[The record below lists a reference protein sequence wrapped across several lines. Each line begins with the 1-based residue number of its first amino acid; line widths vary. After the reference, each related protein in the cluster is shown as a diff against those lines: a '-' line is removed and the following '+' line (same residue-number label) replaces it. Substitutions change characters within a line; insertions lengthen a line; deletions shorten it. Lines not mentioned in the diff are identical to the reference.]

1 MLACSGGGLSGSRRI
16 AGGHPSSGEDC
27 LVDNGDASVA
37 AYAGATTG
45 HTTRVGDA
53 RALPDPALMKG
64 PNMARGGE

>member
-27 LVDNGDASVA
+27 LVDNRDASVA

-45 HTTRVGDA
+45 HAARVGDVG
-53 RALPDPALMKG
+53 ALPDLELVKG
-64 PNMARGGE
+64 HNMARGGE